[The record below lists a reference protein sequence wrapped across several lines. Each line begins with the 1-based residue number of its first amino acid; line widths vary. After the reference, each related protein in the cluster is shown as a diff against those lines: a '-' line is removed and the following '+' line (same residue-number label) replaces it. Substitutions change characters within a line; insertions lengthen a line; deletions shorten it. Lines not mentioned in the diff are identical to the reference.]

1 MITNPDH
8 SRWRAVVNRGAEH
21 VLPSSGVRCQRGG
34 QATPR
39 VAAHHLTEA
48 ESYSKNGVRRQTL
61 CSDRERRDL
70 R

>member
-1 MITNPDH
+1 MRQIWRASRDAGRAMITNPDH
-8 SRWRAVVNRGAEH
+8 SRWRAVVNRGAAH

-48 ESYSKNGVRRQTL
+48 ES
-61 CSDRERRDL
+61 
-70 R
+70 